1 MRARSASLTLAL
13 LGALAFQVVPG
24 SSAVAAPL
32 SCESMVSLRL
42 SKTTLAV
49 QSIYAEAFAPSAE
62 IPRFP
67 VSPFCRVS
75 GVSQPAAGSRIGFEL
90 WMPKADWNGRLK
102 MLGNGGYS
110 SALPY
115 AEMGAQ
121 LKQGYAVVATD
132 TGHTGDSP
140 DFAKD
145 QPEAIVDWG
154 YRAVH
159 LTALNAKRLVTAF
172 YGRGARYSYFQGC
185 STGGH
190 QALMEAQRFPEDFDG
205 IVAGAPGNN
214 RTHLTAAFLWQF
226 VQNQTRG
233 AEPRQIVPA
242 RKLALLSKA
251 VLSACKSQNGPPA
264 GGLASDPFLNDPLSC
279 NFDPA
284 TLACA
289 SAETDECLTTEQVTA
304 LKRMYAGAQ
313 NPRTGEQI
321 YFGWPPG
328 SEASTDARGGWSLYW
343 ADPQD
348 PTSPARADF
357 WRYWAFK
364 DRNWTWQRF
373 DFDRD
378 MQRADDE
385 LAPVINAMN
394 ANLEKFRKRGGK
406 LIQYHGMADPVTP
419 FADSIAY
426 QQRVVVDQ
434 LQARGLAYL
443 EDATRTT
450 GEFYRLF
457 LAPGLGHC
465 QGGAGAEPKDM
476 QQAIEN
482 WVERGEAPNWL
493 LATRGAGGVAGKG
506 FSRPLCPYPQVA
518 RYNGSGAPDD
528 AGSFTCAAPTRA
540 MVIPRV
546 ASEYLR

>member
-1 MRARSASLTLAL
+1 MRARSASLALAL
-13 LGALAFQVVPG
+13 LGALAFQVVPM
-24 SSAVAAPL
+24 SSALAVPL

-42 SKTTLAV
+42 GRTTLAV
-49 QSIYAEAFAPSAE
+49 QSIYDEAFSPSAE
-62 IPRFP
+62 IPRFA

-75 GVSQPAAGSRIGFEL
+75 GVSQPVAGSRIGFEL
-90 WMPKADWNGRLK
+90 WMPKTGWNGRLK

-121 LKQGYAVVATD
+121 VKQGYAVVATD
-132 TGHTGDSP
+132 TGHSGDSP

-145 QPEAIVDWG
+145 QPETIVDWG

-159 LTALNAKRLVTAF
+159 TTVLTAKRVVTGF
-172 YGRGARYSYFQGC
+172 YGRSAKYSYFQGC

-190 QALMEAQRFPEDFDG
+190 QGLMEAQRFPEDFDG

-226 VQNQTRG
+226 VQNQARG
-233 AEPRQIVPA
+233 GEPRQIVPA

-284 TLACA
+284 MLTCT
-289 SAETDECLTTEQVTA
+289 SVESDECLTTEQVSA

-321 YFGWPPG
+321 YVGWPPG
-328 SEASTDARGGWSLYW
+328 SEASPDGRSGWNLYW
-343 ADPQD
+343 ADPQN
-348 PTSPARADF
+348 PAAPVRADF

-364 DRNWTWQRF
+364 DASWSWQRF

-378 MQRADDE
+378 MKRADDA
-385 LAPVINAMN
+385 LAPVINAMS

-406 LIQYHGMADPVTP
+406 LIHYHGMADPVSP
-419 FADSIAY
+419 FADSIVY
-426 QQRVVVDQ
+426 QQRVVMEQ

-443 EDATRTT
+443 DEAARVT

-465 QGGAGAEPKDM
+465 QGGAGAEPKDL

-482 WVERGEAPNWL
+482 WVERGEAPSSL
-493 LATRGAGGVAGKG
+493 LAARGTGGVSSKG
-506 FSRPLCPYPQVA
+506 FTRPLCPYPQIA
-518 RYNGSGAPDD
+518 RYNGSGSPDD
-528 AGSFTCAAPTRA
+528 AASFTCAAPTR
-540 MVIPRV
+540 MPVIPRP
-546 ASEYLR
+546 ATDYLR